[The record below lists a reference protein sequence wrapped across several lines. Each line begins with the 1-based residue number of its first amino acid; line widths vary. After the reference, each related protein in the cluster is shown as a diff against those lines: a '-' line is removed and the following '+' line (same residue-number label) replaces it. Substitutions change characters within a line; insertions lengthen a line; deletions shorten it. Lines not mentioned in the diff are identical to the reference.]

1 MLIQLFIFSEEIID
15 KIPISISKLP
25 DNSVESSD
33 SLRQDSD
40 IIISSRTN
48 LSQFYVVDDKSIE
61 LTG

>member
-25 DNSVESSD
+25 ANSVESRD

-40 IIISSRTN
+40 IIISSRTY
-48 LSQFYVVDDKSIE
+48 LSQFYVVDYKSIE
-61 LTG
+61 LTS